1 MEGIGQMPYTIVFA
15 NRDLGA
21 LSTADAATAREALA
35 IAEALR
41 SQRGEIKYITSP
53 QEGQFGIEML
63 RVLAKEEGEEMPAS
77 TTGATNQGQ
86 RLFGVA
92 SSISKAP

>member
-1 MEGIGQMPYTIVFA
+1 MVYTIIFA
-15 NRDLGA
+15 KRDTRA
-21 LSTADAATAREALA
+21 LSATDATTAREALA

-63 RVLAKEEGEEMPAS
+63 RVLAKEEGEEMPIAPAE
-77 TTGATNQGQ
+77 ATNEGWK
-86 RLFGVA
+86 LFDRRPTV
-92 SSISKAP
+92 SKVP